1 MLTFFLI
8 FLNYIHQITIKLLHF
23 VAGLLYLTF
32 VLDIIHSLCGVGGD
46 IFFTV
51 AMLFVG
57 KRGNSAKVFSV
68 LSWSRYSKS
77 PPSTKDGAEF
87 SGHSEPCKPGAHCAT
102 VKKLYVAEKK
112 LFKALKVS

>member
-1 MLTFFLI
+1 METMLIFFLI
-8 FLNYIHQITIKLLHF
+8 FLNYIHQITVKLLHFDSRDIPCF

-68 LSWSRYSKS
+68 ISWSRIAVGLTFASFLSVITFY
-77 PPSTKDGAEF
+77 A
-87 SGHSEPCKPGAHCAT
+87 C
-102 VKKLYVAEKK
+102 
-112 LFKALKVS
+112 